1 MPHLADYF
9 ILSKNS
15 QIKFI
20 NLLPQRFL
28 SQISR
33 LYRSS
38 FFDSRLEAL
47 QRHEQLLIEG
57 LFDPVIGAIEVI
69 DGRTPPVFLIGGE
82 WKLVGLFGLSLF
94 LDIEV
99 PVPFSLLVVV
109 ILVLLQ
115 FIELMHCLQP
125 VVIFT
130 VDGHVIGDGLGLGKL
145 L

>member
-1 MPHLADYF
+1 MLTISFYLKTLRLISLIFCRSDSYHKSADW
-9 ILSKNS
+9 
-15 QIKFI
+15 
-20 NLLPQRFL
+20 
-28 SQISR
+28 
-33 LYRSS
+33 YRSS

-82 WKLVGLFGLSLF
+82 WKLIGLFGLSLF

-99 PVPFSLLVVV
+99 PVPLSLLVVV